1 MHRCNKKGDKRMIG
15 SIKDLEGIEKPQLYN
30 VLLIDTEKDAPQII
44 RTGGGLSE
52 WYRLIK
58 CDLIDI
64 QEHYIDGHAYDFI
77 IDDEALLK
85 AGGKVSALDKDGNP
99 CLVGNIVI
107 CTCDEEGNESGLS
120 DEDIQRI
127 LKHVVILQLT
137 KPIEGRATHYAA
149 IAGIEY

>member
-1 MHRCNKKGDKRMIG
+1 M
-15 SIKDLEGIEKPQLYN
+15 
-30 VLLIDTEKDAPQII
+30 
-44 RTGGGLSE
+44 
-52 WYRLIK
+52 
-58 CDLIDI
+58 IDI